1 MATKVLV
8 FESDSAFANEL
19 TAEFQALGCEL
30 EVVDDGNVGLQMAA
44 GDRPDLIL
52 LSIELPRMNGF
63 SVCNKLK
70 KDPGL
75 KDIPLI
81 IMSSESSEETFEQ
94 HRRLRTRAEDYVH
107 KPIAFADLL
116 QRVQRFVDIAP
127 GGGPSSLEDA
137 IIIDDDIAFE
147 ENDDDD
153 LHTVMMDRPSMELL
167 EGQGAKSPLGSPA
180 PAAPAAPVQHARRP
194 SSRAPSKME
203 VRDLDVDEFA
213 DAAFDRLLDG
223 SQPPPPMQEAPLVD
237 ASPTEAPPKPSKSE
251 EPAEVRPVT
260 IPSLPEIDPE
270 EFDRLRKELDRY
282 RDEVVK
288 LEQEL
293 STTRSETRR
302 LEGQVKAAAGA
313 SAEVERLQHQIEEL
327 KTRTSTA
334 PARGGGAVSSREFLD
349 LREALNKKDKE
360 ILALRDQMSQKEK
373 DLLDARDVSLA
384 LEREK
389 ADSQDKLLEFE
400 KQALDLRMS
409 IDRLTV
415 ENAEERQKNTDLQAQ
430 LEASKKQVDE
440 RDSRLVEAEARRG
453 RELEEQRK
461 SLDAEH
467 TSALDKQRQEAD
479 KVIVDLQGEKDGLV
493 ARVSELETQVSDR
506 DGRIA
511 GLETDKSGLSTRV
524 SELEAQVSDRDGRI
538 AGLETDKSGLST
550 RVSELET
557 QVSDRDGRIAELK
570 SNVGDL
576 ESRLGD
582 RDARIGELE
591 SQVRDRDGKIG
602 DLESRIR
609 EKDER
614 SGGLEDDLRAARAR
628 IDEVEGEKKERDTR
642 IRDLESSLAKMIMD
656 RDALVDAKRE
666 LSEKSSDLEAKLGA
680 TLEKLEHAEA
690 SLAAELDRGK
700 KNQTKWDQDKASL
713 DRAKN
718 ALAAVLLQIEEVET
732 RGLE

>member
-153 LHTVMMDRPSMELL
+153 LHTVMMDRPSMDLL
-167 EGQGAKSPLGSPA
+167 EGQGAKAPLSPPA
-180 PAAPAAPVQHARRP
+180 PAAPAPPVQQARRP

-237 ASPTEAPPKPSKSE
+237 ASPTEAPPKPSRSE
-251 EPAEVRPVT
+251 QPAEVRPAT

-270 EFDRLRKELDRY
+270 EFERLRKELDRY

-334 PARGGGAVSSREFLD
+334 PARGGAVSSREFLD

-400 KQALDLRMS
+400 KQALDLRMT

-415 ENAEERQKNTDLQAQ
+415 ENAEERSKNTDLQAQ
-430 LEASKKQVDE
+430 LDASNKQIED

-453 RELEEQRK
+453 RDLDEQRK
-461 SLDAEH
+461 SLEAEH
-467 TSALDKQRQEAD
+467 ASVLDRQRQEAD
-479 KVIVDLQGEKDGLV
+479 KVIVDLQGEKDGLSTRV
-493 ARVSELETQVSDR
+493 SELEAQVSELETQVSDR

-511 GLETDKSGLSTRV
+511 GL
-524 SELEAQVSDRDGRI
+524 
-538 AGLETDKSGLST
+538 
-550 RVSELET
+550 
-557 QVSDRDGRIAELK
+557 K

-582 RDARIGELE
+582 RDARVGELE
-591 SQVRDRDGKIG
+591 SQVRDRDGKLG
-602 DLESRIR
+602 DLESRVR

-614 SGGLEDDLRAARAR
+614 IGGLEDDLRAARAR
-628 IDEVEGEKKERDTR
+628 IDEVEGERKERDTR

>member
-116 QRVQRFVDIAP
+116 QRVQRFVEIAP

-153 LHTVMMDRPSMELL
+153 LHTVMMDRPSMDLL
-167 EGQGAKSPLGSPA
+167 EGHGAKSPLGSPA

-251 EPAEVRPVT
+251 EPGEVRPAT

-313 SAEVERLQHQIEEL
+313 SAEVDRLQHQIEEL

-334 PARGGGAVSSREFLD
+334 PARGGAVSSREFLD

-389 ADSQDKLLEFE
+389 ADSQDKLLDFE

-415 ENAEERQKNTDLQAQ
+415 ENGEERQKNTDLHAQ
-430 LEASKKQVDE
+430 LDASKKQVEE

-461 SLDAEH
+461 SLEAEH
-467 TSALDKQRQEAD
+467 ASVLDKQRQEAD
-479 KVIVDLQGEKDGLV
+479 KVIVDL
-493 ARVSELETQVSDR
+493 
-506 DGRIA
+506 
-511 GLETDKSGLSTRV
+511 
-524 SELEAQVSDRDGRI
+524 
-538 AGLETDKSGLST
+538 
-550 RVSELET
+550 
-557 QVSDRDGRIAELK
+557 
-570 SNVGDL
+570 
-576 ESRLGD
+576 
-582 RDARIGELE
+582 
-591 SQVRDRDGKIG
+591 
-602 DLESRIR
+602 
-609 EKDER
+609 
-614 SGGLEDDLRAARAR
+614 
-628 IDEVEGEKKERDTR
+628 
-642 IRDLESSLAKMIMD
+642 
-656 RDALVDAKRE
+656 
-666 LSEKSSDLEAKLGA
+666 
-680 TLEKLEHAEA
+680 
-690 SLAAELDRGK
+690 
-700 KNQTKWDQDKASL
+700 
-713 DRAKN
+713 
-718 ALAAVLLQIEEVET
+718 
-732 RGLE
+732 